1 MAVAWSTS
9 WTTGATGPNDASPL
23 TSTLMEAP
31 LVRIAA
37 AVTAPL
43 LIRDAIL
50 GQAVVV
56 LRARISL

>member
-1 MAVAWSTS
+1 
-9 WTTGATGPNDASPL
+9 
-23 TSTLMEAP
+23 MEAP